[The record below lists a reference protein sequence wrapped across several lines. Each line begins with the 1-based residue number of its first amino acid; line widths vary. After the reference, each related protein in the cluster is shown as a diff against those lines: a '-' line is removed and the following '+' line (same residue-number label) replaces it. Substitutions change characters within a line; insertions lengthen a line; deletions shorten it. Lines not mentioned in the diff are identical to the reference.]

1 MFNGVSLPRWG
12 DNASFAFS
20 CCIMTPDSK
29 QGKPGSCNQ
38 EISPPVGKNTEVVL
52 VPCHKWKSVPTAIS
66 DDLVIAEVP
75 ESY

>member
-20 CCIMTPDSK
+20 CCIMTPDGK

-52 VPCHKWKSVPTAIS
+52 VPCHK
-66 DDLVIAEVP
+66 
-75 ESY
+75 